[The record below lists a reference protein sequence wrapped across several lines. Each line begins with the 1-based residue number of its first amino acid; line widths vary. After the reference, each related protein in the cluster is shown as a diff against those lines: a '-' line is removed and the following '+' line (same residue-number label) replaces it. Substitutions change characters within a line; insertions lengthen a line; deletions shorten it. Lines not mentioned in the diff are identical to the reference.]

1 MSDSEQITSQAQ
13 ILKFQQDQP
22 AQQLTEQVAREEL
35 CQIILNDKL
44 IATIACSPTD
54 LRELAAGFLFSEGI
68 VGNIDS
74 VAEPEKV
81 DDGFAV
87 KVLGQLLADEDAL
100 ENRILT
106 SGCAGGRSLAQNK
119 LSDEPDEDIRVGM
132 FVRIS
137 RQELLSLNK
146 QMDSRAE
153 VFHQTGGVHSASL
166 CRPDRII
173 FRTDDIGRH
182 NAADKVIGWAKLNGM
197 DLHDKLLLATG
208 RISSDIALKALRVG
222 ITIVASRA
230 APTSRALAYAQRMG
244 LTVIGFARGKRMSV
258 YTWPNRCS
266 G

>member
-1 MSDSEQITSQAQ
+1 MSDFEQITRQADVV
-13 ILKFQQDQP
+13 KFQQDQA
-22 AQQLTEQVAREEL
+22 AQKLTEPVAAEEL

-44 IATIACSPTD
+44 IATVACSPAD

-68 VGNIDS
+68 VGQIDS

-87 KVLGQLLADEDAL
+87 KVAGELLADEDAL

-106 SGCAGGRSLAQNK
+106 SGCAGGRSLAQKK
-119 LSDEPDEDIRVGM
+119 LSDEPDDQIRLGM
-132 FVRIS
+132 FVRVS
-137 RQELLSLNK
+137 RQQLLSLNK

-153 VFHQTGGVHSASL
+153 VFHQTGGVHSACL

-182 NAADKVIGWAKLNGM
+182 NAVDKVIGWAKLNGM
-197 DLHDKLLLATG
+197 GLQDKLLLTTG

-222 ITIVASRA
+222 MTIVASRA
-230 APTSRALAYAQRMG
+230 APTSRALAYAQRLG
-244 LTVIGFARGKRMSV
+244 LTVVGFARGKRMSV

>member
-1 MSDSEQITSQAQ
+1 MSDFEQITTQADVV
-13 ILKFQQDQP
+13 KFQHDQS
-22 AQQLTEQVAREEL
+22 AQKLSELVAAEEL

-44 IATIACSPTD
+44 IATIACSPAN

-68 VGNIDS
+68 IGKIDS
-74 VAEPEKV
+74 VGEPEKV

-87 KVLGQLLADEDAL
+87 KVCGELLADEDAL

-106 SGCAGGRSLAQNK
+106 SGCAGGRSLAQEK
-119 LSDEPDEDIRVGM
+119 LSEEPDEEIRVGM
-132 FVRIS
+132 FVRVS
-137 RQELLSLNK
+137 RQELLDLNK

-197 DLHDKLLLATG
+197 DLRDKLLLTTG

-222 ITIVASRA
+222 LTIVASRA
-230 APTSRALAYAQRMG
+230 APTSRALAYAQRLG

>member
-1 MSDSEQITSQAQ
+1 MSKHEQITSRAQ
-13 ILKFQQDQP
+13 VLKFQQDQA
-22 AQQLTEQVAREEL
+22 AQELSEEVAREEL

-44 IATIACSPTD
+44 IATIACSPAD
-54 LRELAAGFLFSEGI
+54 LRELAVGFLFSEGI
-68 VGNIDS
+68 IGKIDS
-74 VAEPEKV
+74 VAEPEEV

-87 KVLGQLLADEDAL
+87 KVVGELLADEDAL

-106 SGCAGGRSLAQNK
+106 SGCAGGRSLGQKK
-119 LSDEPDEDIRVGM
+119 LSDEPDEEIRVGM
-132 FVRIS
+132 FVRVS
-137 RQELLSLNK
+137 RQELLDLNK
-146 QMDSRAE
+146 QMASRAE

-197 DLHDKLLLATG
+197 DLKDKLLLATG

-230 APTSRALAYAQRMG
+230 APTSRALAYAERLG
-244 LTVIGFARGKRMSV
+244 LTVIGFARGTRMSV

>member
-1 MSDSEQITSQAQ
+1 MSDFEQITRQADVV
-13 ILKFQQDQP
+13 KFQQDES
-22 AQQLTEQVAREEL
+22 AQKLSECVAAEEL

-44 IATIACSPTD
+44 IATIACSPAD

-68 VGNIDS
+68 IGKIDS

-87 KVLGQLLADEDAL
+87 KVCGELLADEDAL

-106 SGCAGGRSLAQNK
+106 SGCAGARSLAQKK
-119 LSDEPDEDIRVGM
+119 LSAEPDEEIRLGM
-132 FVRIS
+132 FVRVS
-137 RQELLSLNK
+137 REELLELNK
-146 QMDSRAE
+146 QMDSQAE
-153 VFHQTGGVHSASL
+153 VFRQTGGVHSASL

-197 DLHDKLLLATG
+197 ALHDKLLLSTG

-230 APTSRALAYAQRMG
+230 APTSRALDYAQRLG
-244 LTVIGFARGKRMSV
+244 LTVVGFARGKRMSV

>member
-1 MSDSEQITSQAQ
+1 MSDSEQITSQAEV
-13 ILKFQQDQP
+13 LKFQQDQA
-22 AQQLTEQVAREEL
+22 AQELSEQVASEEL

-44 IATIACSPTD
+44 IATIACSPAD

-68 VGNIDS
+68 IGKIDS

-81 DDGFAV
+81 DDGY
-87 KVLGQLLADEDAL
+87 KVEVCGELLADEDAL

-106 SGCAGGRSLAQNK
+106 SGCAGGSSLAQKK
-119 LSDEPDEDIRVGM
+119 LSDEPDEEIRVGM
-132 FVRIS
+132 FVRVS
-137 RQELLSLNK
+137 RQELLDLNK
-146 QMDSRAE
+146 QMDRRAE
-153 VFHQTGGVHSASL
+153 VYHQTGGVHSASL

-197 DLHDKLLLATG
+197 DLHDKLLLTTG

-230 APTSRALAYAQRMG
+230 APTSRALAYAQRLG
-244 LTVIGFARGKRMSV
+244 LTVIGFARGKRMNV